1 MTSGTLYLI
10 ATPIGNLEDI
20 TFRAVRILKEVS
32 LIAAEDTRH
41 TKNLL
46 NHFDIH
52 TPLTAYHEHNK
63 DTAGE
68 KLIEKLLNGEDIA
81 VVSDAGLPCIADPGA
96 ALVKTAVEKNIKI
109 EPVPGANAALTALI
123 ASGLDTTMFTFVGF
137 LPKTDKKAKE
147 RLLNFQNREET
158 LIFYAAPH
166 SLKDTLKKLAQTFG
180 ENRRA
185 VIARELTKT
194 FEEFKRGKLSDFVK
208 FYESEEP
215 RGEFVIIVEGG
226 ENIAAEPQEFDIK
239 KLYDEK
245 LKAGLNKKEAMREVA
260 KTLNISRREVY
271 GELLKLS
278 DEC

>member
-1 MTSGTLYLI
+1 MTSGTLYLV

-46 NHFDIH
+46 NHFDVH

-96 ALVKTAVEKNIKI
+96 ALVKTAAEKNIKTVPI
-109 EPVPGANAALTALI
+109 PGANAALTALI
-123 ASGLDTTMFTFVGF
+123 ASGLDTAMFTFVGF

-147 RLLNFQNREET
+147 RLLKLQSREET

-180 ENRRA
+180 EERRT

-194 FEEFKRGKLSDFVK
+194 FEEFKRGNLKEFVE
-208 FYESEEP
+208 FYETEEP
-215 RGEFVIIVEGG
+215 RGEFAIIVEGG

-271 GELLKLS
+271 GEILRENS
-278 DEC
+278 